1 MQRIVDRLGRPRTA
15 MASLVVLVSVL
26 GVVNGFD
33 FPLSVPFVVRETG
46 HKYLD
51 MCAFCGSDQVEA
63 ELVGLGTRGR
73 LLQAIL
79 LASIDII
86 IPVVSCVAGV
96 AVIAALRRRS
106 RDTLSRL
113 LLLLPL
119 LALTLDIA
127 ENGLIVALLLGHP
140 TPSHVVAG
148 LEGLASGLKFLAY
161 GTVVVTIVVLGAARL
176 FTAVRPKEVER

>member
-1 MQRIVDRLGRPRTA
+1 MSANGRPRTA
-15 MASLVVLVSVL
+15 TASLVVLVAVL

-46 HKYLD
+46 HRYLD
-51 MCAFCGSDQVEA
+51 MCAFCGRDRVEA

-73 LLQAIL
+73 LLQATL

-86 IPVVSCVAGV
+86 IPVVSYVAGV

-106 RDTLSRL
+106 RDPLSRL

-119 LALTLDIA
+119 LALVLDVT
-127 ENGLIVALLLGHP
+127 ENGLILALLLGYP
-140 TPSHVVAG
+140 SPSHTVAG
-148 LEGLASGLKFLAY
+148 LEGVASGIKFLAY
-161 GTVVVTIVVLGAARL
+161 GAVALTMVVLGAARL
-176 FTAVRPKEVER
+176 FTVVRPKEVAR